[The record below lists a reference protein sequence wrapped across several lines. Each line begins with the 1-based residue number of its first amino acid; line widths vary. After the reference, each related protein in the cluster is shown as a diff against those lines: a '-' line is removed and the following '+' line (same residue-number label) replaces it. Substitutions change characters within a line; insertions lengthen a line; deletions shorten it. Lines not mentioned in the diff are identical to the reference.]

1 MAKQE
6 ESVQVSTPAPYAM
19 LQRRYAKAPE
29 FVSRRIAD
37 EMLLLPIRQNLGDL
51 ESIYTLNEVAARVW
65 ELLDGQRTVAEI
77 RDLVVA
83 EFVVSAE
90 TAEVDLTEL
99 LAQLTDI
106 EAVTTRDDHQSLTER
121 GQA

>member
-65 ELLDGQRTVAEI
+65 ELLGSVRSQR
-77 RDLVVA
+77 
-83 EFVVSAE
+83 FVTWSWRN
-90 TAEVDLTEL
+90 LWCRQRPL
-99 LAQLTDI
+99 
-106 EAVTTRDDHQSLTER
+106 R
-121 GQA
+121 